1 MCPTWRARS
10 VQRRQ
15 EKGGQIIV
23 EQWPAWLLPRSPFTL
38 CKRTPEA
45 LRISKHETYPLVLA
59 LETTRATK
67 LFRNFIIRLIAST
80 AIFHSASPL
89 QNSNRKDDFSSE
101 NL

>member
-1 MCPTWRARS
+1 MSNLESKECTEKTRKGRANNRGTMAGL
-10 VQRRQ
+10 VA
-15 EKGGQIIV
+15 
-23 EQWPAWLLPRSPFTL
+23 PAIAVYALQTNAR
-38 CKRTPEA
+38 EA

-80 AIFHSASPL
+80 AIFHSSPL